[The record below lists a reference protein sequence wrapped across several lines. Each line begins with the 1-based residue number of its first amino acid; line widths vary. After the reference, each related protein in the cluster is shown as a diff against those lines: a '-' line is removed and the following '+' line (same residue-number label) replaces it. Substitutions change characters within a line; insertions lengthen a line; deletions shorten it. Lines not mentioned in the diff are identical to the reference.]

1 MNDWLIGNS
10 SLARRVFAFAS
21 HGLFS
26 KAANKYITESV
37 LEQVVV
43 LNTIPLSA
51 NSRDNKKIVQLSVAP
66 LLADAIRAIH
76 GKQSVSTMFNEK
88 SN

>member
-1 MNDWLIGNS
+1 MLGFNFI
-10 SLARRVFAFAS
+10 ARRVFAFAS

-26 KAANKYITESV
+26 KSANKYISESV

-51 NSRDNKKIVQLSVAP
+51 TSRDNPKIVQLSVAP

-76 GKQSVSTMFNEK
+76 GKQSVSKILEEK
-88 SN
+88 SQ

>member
-1 MNDWLIGNS
+1 M
-10 SLARRVFAFAS
+10 FAFAS

-26 KAANKYITESV
+26 KAANSHITESV

-51 NSRDNKKIVQLSVAP
+51 QSKENPKIVQLAP

-76 GKQSVSTMFNEK
+76 GKQSVSQIFDEGK
-88 SN
+88 Q

>member
-1 MNDWLIGNS
+1 M
-10 SLARRVFAFAS
+10 FAFAS

-51 NSRDNKKIVQLSVAP
+51 NSRDNQKIVQLSVAP

-76 GKQSVSTMFNEK
+76 GKQSVSKMFDEK
-88 SN
+88 SQ

>member
-1 MNDWLIGNS
+1 M
-10 SLARRVFAFAS
+10 FAFAS

-51 NSRDNKKIVQLSVAP
+51 QSKENPKIVQLSVAS

-76 GKQSVSTMFNEK
+76 GKQSVSQMFEESK
-88 SN
+88 H

>member
-1 MNDWLIGNS
+1 M
-10 SLARRVFAFAS
+10 FAFAS

-26 KAANKYITESV
+26 KSANKYISESV

-51 NSRDNKKIVQLSVAP
+51 TSRDNPKIVQLSVSP
-66 LLADAIRAIH
+66 LLADSIRAIH
-76 GKQSVSTMFNEK
+76 CKQSVSKILEEK
-88 SN
+88 SQ

>member
-1 MNDWLIGNS
+1 M
-10 SLARRVFAFAS
+10 FAFAS

-26 KAANKYITESV
+26 KSANKYISESV

-51 NSRDNKKIVQLSVAP
+51 TSRDNPKIVQLSVAP

-76 GKQSVSTMFNEK
+76 GKQSVSKILEET
-88 SN
+88 SH

>member
-1 MNDWLIGNS
+1 M
-10 SLARRVFAFAS
+10 FAFAS

-26 KAANKYITESV
+26 KSANKYISESV

-51 NSRDNKKIVQLSVAP
+51 TSRDNPKIVQLSVAP

-76 GKQSVSTMFNEK
+76 GKQSVSKILEEN
-88 SN
+88 SQ